1 MDPTTRQEQ
10 VGPTPAPRA
19 PARGCAGPAW
29 WTCQSAAASEP
40 ADAAQEL
47 LLHLQ
52 VKVGTELRKTSAMYV
67 GTIKDGW
74 KLLETRGLTPS
85 VSVDFTLRWPEG
97 ITSNSSGGRSIAP
110 IAGGNEPKG
119 GKSKAK
125 IARWK
130 EGDFLTRPWCYSAA
144 FKMLLDHKMV
154 VICGDGFSIQ
164 PATPFYCNPRNHW
177 FSTGPA
183 MILGAQ

>member
-19 PARGCAGPAW
+19 PARGRGGPAW

-40 ADAAQEL
+40 ADASQEL

-52 VKVGTELRKTSAMYV
+52 VKVGTELRNNFRDV

-85 VSVDFTLRWPEG
+85 VSLDFTLR
-97 ITSNSSGGRSIAP
+97 
-110 IAGGNEPKG
+110 
-119 GKSKAK
+119 
-125 IARWK
+125 
-130 EGDFLTRPWCYSAA
+130 
-144 FKMLLDHKMV
+144 
-154 VICGDGFSIQ
+154 
-164 PATPFYCNPRNHW
+164 
-177 FSTGPA
+177 
-183 MILGAQ
+183 